1 MFEFSSAPLAW
12 IGAPLG
18 LALLVYI
25 GLYVR
30 RAVIARRRVEDQL
43 RQLSRAVEQSPS
55 IVVITDV
62 RGNIE
67 YVNPKF
73 TDVTG
78 YTLDEVRG
86 QNPRILK
93 SGETPSEEY
102 AHLWHTIVGGGEW
115 HGEFHNV
122 KKNGELYWEV
132 ASISP
137 IRSPDGIITRFLA
150 VKEDITARKA
160 AEAAEREQRQLAEAL
175 RDTAAAL
182 NSTLDLETILDRILQ
197 SVDPMVPHDSADIML
212 VADGVARVVRVCP
225 HTVSERK
232 TALLKMR
239 FVVQNTPDLRRMA
252 ASGQPLII
260 LDTRADPEWHP
271 FEETAWIRSIAGA
284 PIYREGRALGF
295 VTITSARPNAFT
307 LLHAERLKAFADQA
321 AAAIDNARLF
331 AAEREQR
338 ALAEALGDTAA
349 LLNSTLSLDDVL
361 EHILANVGRVV
372 PHDAANV
379 LLIENGVARVVRS
392 RGYGSPDVVEQ
403 VLALRFP
410 VDQTPGVRHMV
421 GTRQPLIVP
430 DVTQYPGWA
439 DPEDIRW
446 TRSYVGAPIRLYGAV
461 IGILGLHSRTP
472 GVFTLTHADRLLAFA
487 DQAAIAI
494 QNAQLFDAVRNQ
506 AHDLSRRVAERTR
519 ELEHQRAQL
528 STILDAL
535 GEGVMYLE
543 NVRIIYANRALLRLL
558 KIAPERLQD
567 DLPILFQEI
576 VVDGGSYEQVRT
588 EIRAAFTRHQNWS
601 TRWRIRR
608 LDGSEFD
615 AEVTFSMVDS
625 GGDGTVNSVVVVR
638 DISQEK
644 TLQAQKNRFLTHA
657 AHELRTPI
665 SNIKTRLY
673 LLRKQPERLEQH
685 LAVIEHVS
693 NDMMGLANDLLDV
706 VRFEHQMLKLDR
718 QRLALQP
725 LIQEVITLQLPD
737 AENKNL
743 WLVYEMPDAPV
754 EVCADRL
761 RLRQVITKL
770 LINAIHYS
778 PENGHVLVQLATQ
791 TVESGAHALIQVQ
804 DSGCGIE
811 PELLDQVFEP
821 FFRANQADSE
831 GLGLGLAIARQIIEQ
846 HGGTIWVESLDGQGC
861 MFSIRLALAGEA
873 CA

>member
-1 MFEFSSAPLAW
+1 MFENSSLPLMW
-12 IGAPLG
+12 IGALLG
-18 LALLVYI
+18 LALLVGL

-30 RAVIARRRVEDQL
+30 RVLAVRRRIEDRL

-55 IVVITDV
+55 IVVITDI

-73 TDVTG
+73 TEVTG
-78 YTLDEVRG
+78 YTLDEIRG

-93 SGETPSEEY
+93 SGETSPAEY
-102 AHLWHTIVGGGEW
+102 AHLWRIITGGGEW

-122 KKNGELYWEV
+122 KKNGDSYWEY

-137 IRSPDGIITRFLA
+137 IKSPDGIITHFLA

-160 AEAAEREQRQLAEAL
+160 AEAAEHEQRQLAEAL
-175 RDTAAAL
+175 RNTAAAL
-182 NSTLDLETILDRILQ
+182 NSTLDLETVLDRILQ
-197 SVDPMVPHDSADIML
+197 SIDPLFPHDSAYIML
-212 VADGVARVVRVCP
+212 IEDGVARVVRVCS
-225 HTVSERK
+225 HTRPEDH
-232 TALLKMR
+232 AGLLTLR
-239 FVVQNTPDLRRMA
+239 LTVENIPDLRRMA
-252 ASGQPLII
+252 HAGQPLVIP
-260 LDTRADPEWHP
+260 DTRANPDWHS
-271 FEETAWIRSIAGA
+271 FEETKWIRSIATA

-295 VTITSARPNAFT
+295 VNITSRQPDAFT
-307 LLHAERLKAFADQA
+307 PLQAERLKAFADQA
-321 AAAIDNARLF
+321 ATAIDNARLF

-338 ALAEALGDTAA
+338 ALAEALSDTAA
-349 LLNSTLSLDDVL
+349 LLNSTLSLEEVL

-372 PHDAANV
+372 PHDAASI
-379 LLIENGVARVVRS
+379 LLIEDGVARVVRS
-392 RGYGSPDVVEQ
+392 RGYGSPDLVDHM
-403 VLALRFP
+403 LALRFP
-410 VDQTPGVRHMV
+410 VDQTPGIRHMV
-421 GTRQPLIVP
+421 GTRQPLMVP
-430 DVTQYPGWA
+430 DVTLYPGWV
-439 DPEDIRW
+439 DPEGMRW

-472 GVFTLTHADRLLAFA
+472 GAFTLTHADRLLAFA

-494 QNAQLFDAVRNQ
+494 QNARLFAAARDQ
-506 AHDLSRRVAERTR
+506 AQDLSRRVAERTR

-535 GEGVMYLE
+535 DEGVTYME
-543 NVRIIYANRALLRLL
+543 NGKIMYANQALLRVL
-558 KIAPERLQD
+558 KITPERLRD
-567 DLPILFQEI
+567 DPSTLFKQI
-576 VVDGGSYEQVRT
+576 VVGGDSFERVWADILATFAR
-588 EIRAAFTRHQNWS
+588 RQNWR
-601 TRWRIRR
+601 TQWRLRR
-608 LDGSEFD
+608 LDGSEFF
-615 AEVTFSMVDS
+615 AEITFSMV
-625 GGDGTVNSVVVVR
+625 GDGPINNVIVIR

-673 LLRKQPERLEQH
+673 LLRKQPERSEQH

-693 NDMMGLANDLLDV
+693 DNLMDLANDLLDV
-706 VRFEHQMLKLDR
+706 VRFEHQVLKLDR

-725 LIQEVITLQLPD
+725 LIQEVIALQLPD
-737 AENKNL
+737 AENNNV

-754 EVCADRL
+754 EVCADQL

-770 LINAIHYS
+770 LINAIHSS
-778 PENGHVLVQLATQ
+778 PENGHVSVQLATQ
-791 TVESGAHALIQVQ
+791 TVEDSTHALIQVR
-804 DSGCGIE
+804 DSGSGIE

-846 HGGTIWVESLDGQGC
+846 HGGTIWVENTGGQGC
-861 MFSIRLALAGEA
+861 VFSIQLALAGEV
-873 CA
+873 CG